1 MKYHAANDNKL
12 RISEVLIKSCSL
24 MIKNIKSLLI
34 LSVVLFLVLY
44 YMYEPIG
51 EKFSALIQH
60 EYVGTYIVDFKK
72 LDFIQDF
79 IQDVIQATDD
89 YNSSYTELGGEPL
102 FTPLSPVAVIFF
114 SFLLPVAIIRLLFAT
129 DPPKGSFIE
138 RALYKLRL
146 IKSPGYIISSF
157 RYICAV
163 IAQMVLFIYLP
174 VLLGIFMFIWSV
186 NLGAIWMLGLFL
198 LFVSGYIYFLFRFTA
213 VFQLAYV
220 SISIENMGVWE
231 SWKRGYSMSSPSW
244 IRVSTLFAI
253 ILPLILLIFASILL
267 LLLPAEEPDGLG
279 TLVLPHVIQ
288 FIFVVFSAI
297 FSAVCYQEL
306 KKTG

>member
-1 MKYHAANDNKL
+1 MKSHAANDNKL

-24 MIKNIKSLLI
+24 MVKNIKSLLI
-34 LSVVLFLVLY
+34 LSVVLFLVLDF
-44 YMYEPIG
+44 MYDSIE
-51 EKFSALIQH
+51 ERFSVLIQH
-60 EYVGTYIVDFKK
+60 EYVDTYIEEFKQ
-72 LDFIQDF
+72 LDFVQAF
-79 IQDVIQATDD
+79 IKG
-89 YNSSYTELGGEPL
+89 YNSSLTDSEGNSLSPS
-102 FTPLSPVAVIFF
+102 LSPVAVIFF
-114 SFLLPVAIIRLLFAT
+114 SFLLPVAIIRLLFAS
-129 DPPKGSFIE
+129 DPPEGSFIE
-138 RALYKLRL
+138 RVLYKYRL
-146 IKSPGYIISSF
+146 ITSSGYIISSF
-157 RYICAV
+157 RYVCAV

-186 NLGAIWMLGLFL
+186 NLEAIWMLGLFL
-198 LFVSGYIYFLFRFTA
+198 LFIPGYIYFLFRFTA

-220 SISIENMGVWE
+220 SISIENLGVWE